1 VMERRETAILAGLGI
16 PDPYA
21 IPRALCG
28 ASPATAALP
37 GGGTATPRAPRSR
50 RSA

>member
-1 VMERRETAILAGLGI
+1 MERRETAILAGLGI

-28 ASPATAALP
+28 AAPATAA
-37 GGGTATPRAPRSR
+37 PRARRSR